1 MHGGVWTAGG
11 KVDEGGGSTQSVG
24 HHPAVYTRSKRRLV
38 IEPLKEQVISIFQK
52 ST

>member
-11 KVDEGGGSTQSVG
+11 KVDEGGGHSVG
-24 HHPAVYTRSKRRLV
+24 RPPPGSIHKERRIV

>member
-11 KVDEGGGSTQSVG
+11 KVDEGGGTQSVG
-24 HHPAVYTRSKRRLV
+24 HHPAVYTRSMQRIV

-52 ST
+52 SA